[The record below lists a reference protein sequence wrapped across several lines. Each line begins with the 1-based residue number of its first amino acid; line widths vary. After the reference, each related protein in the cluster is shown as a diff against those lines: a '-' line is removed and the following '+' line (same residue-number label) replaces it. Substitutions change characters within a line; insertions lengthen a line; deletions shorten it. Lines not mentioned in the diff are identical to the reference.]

1 MRCWLLQNIHSVRLQ
16 SVLPI
21 SPDFQS
27 SFSATDFYT
36 TQRLS
41 KNCFKKIYSEKK
53 NAATFQKKAPLK
65 IIAMYVKMYAAY
77 SDQKGSDNVLP
88 IYLAEL
94 DMQEDK
100 DKFAELYEKYSRKM
114 YNIALAILKNKEDA
128 EDAVDITFHKLANNF
143 TNISQ
148 KKCNEIEGYIVISV
162 RNISIDIYRRNK
174 NEMKKIVPLK
184 ENDSVD
190 SFLDK
195 KIERDDMREAIEK
208 LSNRY
213 QDMIYL
219 CDFQQLSSKEAAE
232 LLNIS
237 EESVRARLHRARK
250 KLKTILERRDNN
262 D

>member
-1 MRCWLLQNIHSVRLQ
+1 M
-16 SVLPI
+16 
-21 SPDFQS
+21 
-27 SFSATDFYT
+27 
-36 TQRLS
+36 
-41 KNCFKKIYSEKK
+41 
-53 NAATFQKKAPLK
+53 
-65 IIAMYVKMYAAY
+65 
-77 SDQKGSDNVLP
+77 LP

-94 DMQEDK
+94 DTQEEK

-208 LSNRY
+208 LSERY
-213 QDMIYL
+213 QDIIYL
-219 CDFQQLSSKEAAE
+219 CDFQRLSSKEAAE